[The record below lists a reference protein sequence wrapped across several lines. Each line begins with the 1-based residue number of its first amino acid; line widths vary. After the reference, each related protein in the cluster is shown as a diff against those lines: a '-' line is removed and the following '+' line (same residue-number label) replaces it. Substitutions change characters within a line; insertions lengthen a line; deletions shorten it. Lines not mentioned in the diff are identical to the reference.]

1 MRPDILQQ
9 VRESFRLYYSIADVD
24 DAAWFDA
31 LAMAW
36 SGLTQG
42 MSIPRAM
49 VPMECRLDLERS
61 CDAAERQ
68 FMFVRDMVQRSP
80 SFQRL
85 PPGEQEVIKAVF
97 FDPCPL
103 PVD

>member
-9 VRESFRLYYSIADVD
+9 VRESFRPYYNVADED
-24 DAAWFDA
+24 EAAWFDA

-36 SGLTQG
+36 SVLTQG
-42 MSIPRAM
+42 ISIPRAM

-68 FMFVRDMVQRSP
+68 YMFARDMVQRCP

-85 PPGEQEVIKAVF
+85 PLGEQELIKAAF
-97 FDPCPL
+97 FNPCPL
-103 PVD
+103 PID